1 MKGLWIIEFESE
13 TTHNAWRIHPE
24 HREAQRL
31 GREKFY
37 WEFQI
42 QVSAA
47 LNEPTARP
55 DRSQVI
61 SAGSNP
67 ERYERREDAAVK
79 DCRYRLKTSSRDT
92 SFDVFEMSL
101 KETISVLKQTFS
113 EWIEDQAPTLGAALA
128 YYTVFSLAPLLI
140 IAISIAGLVFGKEA
154 AQGQIFDQ
162 LRGLLGD
169 ESGRAMQVMVQ
180 NASAKPATGLVATL
194 AGFAMLLFGA
204 SGVFGQLQ
212 TSLNAIW
219 GVQPKPGRG
228 ILGIIRDRILSFGFI
243 LVVGFLLLVSLLLTA
258 AIAFVG
264 HRFGDMVPGMEA
276 LAQILNSIFSLAV
289 ITLLFA
295 MVFKFLPDARIAWH
309 DVWIGAFLTAA
320 LFTFGKFGLG
330 LYLGKSGVAS
340 SYGAA
345 GSLIVLLLWVYYSS
359 QIVFF
364 GAEFTQVYANRFG
377 SHVAPSS
384 NAVAVSKQAST

>member
-1 MKGLWIIEFESE
+1 MNPKEALSLLKATFFE
-13 TTHNAWRIHPE
+13 W
-24 HREAQRL
+24 L
-31 GREKFY
+31 
-37 WEFQI
+37 
-42 QVSAA
+42 
-47 LNEPTARP
+47 
-55 DRSQVI
+55 D
-61 SAGSNP
+61 
-67 ERYERREDAAVK
+67 
-79 DCRYRLKTSSRDT
+79 
-92 SFDVFEMSL
+92 
-101 KETISVLKQTFS
+101 
-113 EWIEDQAPTLGAALA
+113 DQAPMLGAALA

-140 IAISIAGLVFGKEA
+140 ITIAIAGLVFGAEA

-169 ESGRAMQVMVQ
+169 ASGKAMEEIVQ
-180 NASAKPATGLVATL
+180 SASAEPKTGVVATVIGLVT
-194 AGFAMLLFGA
+194 LLFGA

-212 TSLNAIW
+212 ASLNIIW

-264 HRFGDMVPGMEA
+264 KQFGAMVPGTEA
-276 LAQILNSIFSLAV
+276 LIQLLNAILSLAV

-295 MVFKFLPDARIAWH
+295 MMFKILPDANIAWR
-309 DVWIGAFLTAA
+309 DVWIGAFITAL
-320 LFTFGKFGLG
+320 LFTIGKFALG
-330 LYLGKSGVAS
+330 FYLGRSGVAS

-364 GAEFTQVYANRFG
+364 GAEFAQVYANRFG
-377 SHVAPSS
+377 SHVTPSS
-384 NAVAVSKQAST
+384 NAIAVSK

>member
-1 MKGLWIIEFESE
+1 
-13 TTHNAWRIHPE
+13 
-24 HREAQRL
+24 
-31 GREKFY
+31 
-37 WEFQI
+37 
-42 QVSAA
+42 
-47 LNEPTARP
+47 
-55 DRSQVI
+55 
-61 SAGSNP
+61 
-67 ERYERREDAAVK
+67 
-79 DCRYRLKTSSRDT
+79 
-92 SFDVFEMSL
+92 MSL

-113 EWIEDQAPTLGAALA
+113 EWMEDQAPTLGAALA

-180 NASAKPATGLVATL
+180 NASAEPATGLVATL

-228 ILGIIRDRILSFGFI
+228 ILGIIQDRILSFGFI

-264 HRFGDMVPGMEA
+264 HRFGGVRESIWVARGSFQQCGCRVEA
-276 LAQILNSIFSLAV
+276 SINLS
-289 ITLLFA
+289 
-295 MVFKFLPDARIAWH
+295 PHGR
-309 DVWIGAFLTAA
+309 
-320 LFTFGKFGLG
+320 
-330 LYLGKSGVAS
+330 
-340 SYGAA
+340 
-345 GSLIVLLLWVYYSS
+345 S
-359 QIVFF
+359 QIPWILR
-364 GAEFTQVYANRFG
+364 E
-377 SHVAPSS
+377 
-384 NAVAVSKQAST
+384 